1 MHSSSITIA
10 SCAALL
16 VLSSLVGGCA
26 PQQAC
31 PPAASVATSSSPS
44 KPTDRHVYRFDF
56 VLSATDG
63 SAPPSTTTFTL
74 NLQEFDKGEVVV
86 GKNVSLAPPPPPSP
100 GPSGQSFG
108 SPRQDVGM
116 KVAASFR
123 MTPTGDDVLIDVVTE
138 MSTFD
143 PPTTVRKMVMK
154 GNAIAS
160 AGKPALVT
168 TLEDDHKKFQLTVT
182 PTKLR

>member
-1 MHSSSITIA
+1 MHSSSITLS

-16 VLSSLVGGCA
+16 ILSSFVDGCA

-31 PPAASVATSSSPS
+31 PPVASVATSSSQA

-63 SAPPSTTTFTL
+63 SAAPSTTTFTL

-86 GKNVSLAPPPPPSP
+86 GKNVSLSPPPPP
-100 GPSGQSFG
+100 GPSGQAFG
-108 SPRQDVGM
+108 SARQDVGV

-123 MTPTGDDVLIDVVTE
+123 MAPTGDDVVLDVVTE

-154 GNAIAS
+154 GNAIAG
-160 AGKPALVT
+160 AGKAALVT